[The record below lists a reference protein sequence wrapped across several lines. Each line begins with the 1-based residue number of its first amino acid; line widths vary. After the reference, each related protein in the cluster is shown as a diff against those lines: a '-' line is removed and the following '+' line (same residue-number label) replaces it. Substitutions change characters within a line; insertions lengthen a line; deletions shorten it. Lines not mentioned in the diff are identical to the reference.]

1 MSASTRTIQ
10 QPLGF
15 GQLGAALAVVALAI
29 IVATLVAFGS
39 MGSAKTNVSPAVG
52 APPPAVID
60 HGWSQAG
67 TSMGPAAGAPP
78 AVIDHGWSQAGT
90 TPAAVSDDD
99 GRKGIPFTPGV
110 TVRPGY
116 AGDPGYAP
124 RSSGGTAKPGFQG
137 DPGYAPRI
145 STQKNPRLGGP

>member
-15 GQLGAALAVVALAI
+15 GQIGAALAVAALAI
-29 IVATLVAFGS
+29 IVAAIVAFGS
-39 MGSAKTNVSPAVG
+39 MGTAKTDVTPAVG

-67 TSMGPAAGAPP
+67 TSPAAA
-78 AVIDHGWSQAGT
+78 T
-90 TPAAVSDDD
+90 DDD

-116 AGDPGYAP
+116 PGDPGYAP
-124 RSSGGTAKPGFQG
+124 RSPGVTVKPGFQG